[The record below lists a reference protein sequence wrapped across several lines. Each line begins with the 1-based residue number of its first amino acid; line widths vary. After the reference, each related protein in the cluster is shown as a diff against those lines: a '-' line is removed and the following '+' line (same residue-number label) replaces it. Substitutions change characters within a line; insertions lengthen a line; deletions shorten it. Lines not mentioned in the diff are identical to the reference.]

1 MGLHSNYCAYTAKTK
16 SLSKMLI
23 LHKVSEDKSNKLMS
37 LNGLMYLLDNY
48 IFEYI
53 LMSQT
58 TRDWIIFPYM
68 EDIEVLAVL
77 ILLTKPKTIKIT

>member
-1 MGLHSNYCAYTAKTK
+1 
-16 SLSKMLI
+16 MLI
-23 LHKVSEDKSNKLMS
+23 LHKVSEDKSNKFMS
-37 LNGLMYLLDNY
+37 LNGLMYLLDND

-58 TRDWIIFPYM
+58 TRDWIIIPYM
-68 EDIEVLAVL
+68 EDIEVLAEL